1 MRYVFKYFELNQFIT
16 TTATYNNLFF
26 PSLHS
31 IMLKLFKNSLI
42 IFFVF
47 WSEKYELS
55 DSTLCVWIQKI
66 SNKH

>member
-42 IFFVF
+42 IFFCF
-47 WSEKYELS
+47 L
-55 DSTLCVWIQKI
+55 IRKI
-66 SNKH
+66 RTVRLNSVRVNPENK

>member
-1 MRYVFKYFELNQFIT
+1 MRYVFKYFELNQF

-47 WSEKYELS
+47 
-55 DSTLCVWIQKI
+55 
-66 SNKH
+66 